1 MIDGIGRGG
10 LPRQFQVSTLP
21 GRVSIAGA
29 TTAAG
34 DAAPARAAGTLGRI
48 AKDMAAAPPVDA
60 GRVAALKQAIA
71 GGSYRV
77 DPDRIAAAM
86 LRLEGGRPG

>member
-10 LPRQFQVSTLP
+10 LPRNFQVSNLP
-21 GRVSIAGA
+21 GRVGVAGSA
-29 TTAAG
+29 AAAG
-34 DAAPARAAGTLGRI
+34 DAAPARAGGTLGRI

-71 GGSYRV
+71 GGSYRA
-77 DPDRIAAAM
+77 DPERIATAM